1 MEVDFIYEH
10 TGIHAVKAF
19 NLTIQ
24 KGEKIAIIGKT
35 GCGKTSIAQLMLRMY
50 DVNNGRVLINGE
62 DISHLDIGSLRGL
75 VSYVPQDLFLFSDSI
90 EKNIAF
96 GAEDISAVGVEAA
109 AKAAMIDAEIVKL
122 PEGYQTTI
130 GERGVT
136 LSGGQKQRISIARAL
151 SKSAD
156 MYIFDDCLSAVDT
169 QTEQQIS
176 ENLATYLDGKTSIFI
191 THRIIQSI
199 PFDQIIVMQDGL
211 IVQQG
216 SHVELIAQEGYYK
229 ELYLH
234 QQVSDRTG

>member
-1 MEVDFIYEH
+1 VYEH
-10 TGIHAVKAF
+10 TGIHAVKHF
-19 NLTIQ
+19 SLTVQ

-50 DVNNGRVLINGE
+50 DVNKGTILINGK
-62 DISHLDIGSLRGL
+62 DISGIDIHSLRGL
-75 VSYVPQDLFLFSDSI
+75 VSYVPQDVFLFSDSI
-90 EKNIAF
+90 EQNIAF
-96 GAEDISAVGVEAA
+96 GADDLNAIGIQDA
-109 AKAAMIDAEIVKL
+109 AKAAMMDTEIGKLSDA
-122 PEGYQTTI
+122 YQTTI

-151 SKSAD
+151 SKPAD
-156 MYIFDDCLSAVDT
+156 LYIFDDCLSAVDT

-199 PFDQIIVMQDGL
+199 SFDQIIVMQDGQ
-211 IVQQG
+211 IVQEG
-216 SHVELIAQEGYYK
+216 THDELVTKEGYYR

-234 QQVSDRTG
+234 QQMSEHPTHF